1 MKKTLLLVLMLV
13 LTLGGLVQANPFVD
27 DLGREIEL
35 DSIPSRLISLAPAVT
50 EILFA
55 LELDEEIIGV
65 SNYCDYPEAALEK
78 PKVGDINVDFEA
90 IVDKEPELVFM
101 TAGMDEDRQ
110 KIEDLGFPVAV
121 VDPSTIEETLNSIEW
136 VGEITGNNQQA
147 AELLDWMEE
156 RIAEIREKAA
166 ELENTPRVYYEVWDE
181 PLMTA
186 GPNTFVHD
194 IIVIAGGENIAGDL
208 QQEWAPYSEEKVI
221 AHDPEIIIVP
231 WEDDRVYD
239 RSSWE
244 DITAVQKE
252 QVFFVNPDLMVR
264 PGPRIIE
271 GLELVFEIIGG
282 VMK

>member
-1 MKKTLLLVLMLV
+1 MKKTLLLVLMLI
-13 LTLGGLVQANPFVD
+13 LMLGGLVQANSFVD

-35 DSIPSRLISLAPAVT
+35 DRTPTRLISLAPAVT

-55 LELDEEIIGV
+55 LELEEELIGV
-65 SNYCDYPEAALEK
+65 SNQCDYPEAALEK

-90 IVDKEPELVFM
+90 IVDKEPDLVFM

-121 VDPSTIEETLNSIEW
+121 VDPSTIDETMNSIEW
-136 VGEITGNNQQA
+136 IGEITGHSLQA

-166 ELENTPRVYYEVWDE
+166 ELETTPRVYYEVWDE

-194 IIVIAGGENIAGDL
+194 IIKISGGENIAGDL
-208 QQEWAPYSEEKVI
+208 QQEWAPYSEEEVI
-221 AHDPEIIIVP
+221 ASDPEIIIVP

-244 DITAVQKE
+244 DITAVQNE
-252 QVFFVNPDLMVR
+252 NVFFVNPDLMVR

-282 VMK
+282 AVQ

>member
-1 MKKTLLLVLMLV
+1 MKKTLLLVLMLILMV
-13 LTLGGLVQANPFVD
+13 GGLVQANSFVD

-35 DSIPSRLISLAPAVT
+35 DHTPTRLISLAPAVT

-65 SNYCDYPEAALEK
+65 SNHCDYPEAALEK

-90 IVDKEPELVFM
+90 IVDKEPDLVFM

-110 KIEDLGFPVAV
+110 KIEELGFPVAV
-121 VDPSTIEETLNSIEW
+121 VDPSTIDETLNSIEW
-136 VGEITGNNQQA
+136 IGEITGHSLQA

-166 ELENTPRVYYEVWDE
+166 ELEATPRVYYEVWDE

-194 IIVIAGGENIAGDL
+194 IIIISGGENIAGDL
-208 QQEWAPYSEEKVI
+208 QQEWAPYSEEEVI
-221 AHDPEIIIVP
+221 ASDPEIIIVP

-244 DITAVQKE
+244 DITAVQNE
-252 QVFFVNPDLMVR
+252 NVFFVNPDLMVR

-282 VMK
+282 AVQ